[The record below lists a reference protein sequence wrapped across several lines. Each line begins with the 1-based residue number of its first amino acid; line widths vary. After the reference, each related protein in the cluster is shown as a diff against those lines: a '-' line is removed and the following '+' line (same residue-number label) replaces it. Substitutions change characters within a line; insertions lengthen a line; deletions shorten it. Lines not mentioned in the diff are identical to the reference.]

1 MKKHIL
7 YLSTA
12 PPVWYFRTVVNNFF
26 YVCKRKDSSIPYI
39 FFKDPK
45 TKIKL
50 PNARFSADKLN
61 QLISNPVE
69 RVDYSTSIYIGY
81 SILQEGLLPKLLEQ
95 KSNKKKTD
103 KKAEEKKED
112 SLFNEFI
119 LNFWDY
125 QNSWYLQHAELIK
138 GKKPTES
145 YCNHQLRSYINHC
158 QKYIPKKLKLKEF
171 SIDLMEKIQIGMR
184 KEGFSGKTIN
194 EATNSI
200 SKPLREAYNRNYIKE
215 DIGNKLSV
223 VYSDTKE
230 RGILTEEEG
239 EKLLKHL
246 KNSTAPKTFDRWK
259 YLVCAIAYYT
269 GMRQGEILALQKE
282 DLDTKKNIICVNH
295 SWNRLAKLKAPKNGH
310 TRKTF
315 PISPILMNE
324 LVEYSE
330 MNSKSNFVFP
340 AKVKENQPIKVSRIN
355 DIFNKALNDIGIS
368 EDERKER
375 NIVFH
380 SLRHGFVSNALA
392 NGVAFDYVEK
402 GAGHLTKAMTEHYTH
417 ETEKAEAKYIEAT
430 KQAIKYV
437 E

>member
-1 MKKHIL
+1 MVK
-7 YLSTA
+7 
-12 PPVWYFRTVVNNFF
+12 TVKNPLFNV
-26 YVCKRKDSSIPYI
+26 YRRKNSSIPYI
-39 FFKDPK
+39 WFKDPVTK
-45 TKIKL
+45 TRL
-50 PNARFSADKLN
+50 SRGRFSVEELN
-61 QLISNPVE
+61 QLISHPVE
-69 RVDYSTSIYIGY
+69 RIDESSIHYIGF
-81 SILQEGLLPKLLEQ
+81 SIIQEGLLTKLLEP
-95 KSNKKKTD
+95 KAKKQPVKE
-103 KKAEEKKED
+103 KEVKKED
-112 SLFNEFI
+112 SLFDEFI

-125 QNSWYLQHAELIK
+125 QNSWYIQRQEYIK
-138 GKKPTES
+138 GKKPTEM

-158 QKYIPKKLKLKEF
+158 QKYIPKGLKLKEF
-171 SIDLMEKIQIGMR
+171 TVDLMESIQIGMR

-200 SKPLREAYNRNYIKE
+200 SKPLREAYNKGYLKD
-215 DIGNKLSV
+215 DIGNKISV

-239 EKLLKHL
+239 ENLLKHL
-246 KNSTAPKTFDRWK
+246 KNTTTPNTFDRWK
-259 YLVCAIAYYT
+259 YLVCAVAYYT

-282 DLDTKKNIICVNH
+282 DLDTKTNIICVNH
-295 SWNRLAKLKAPKNGH
+295 SWNRKAKLKTPKNGH

-330 MNSKSNFVFP
+330 MNSKSSFVFP
-340 AKVKENQPIKVSRIN
+340 AKVKENQPIKVCRIN
-355 DIFNKALNDIGIS
+355 EVFNKALNDIGIS

-380 SLRHGFVSNALA
+380 SLRHGFVSLA
-392 NGVAFDYVEK
+392 KSNGISDELVQK
-402 GAGHLTKAMTEHYTH
+402 GAGHLTKAMTDHYTH
-417 ETEKAEAKYIEAT
+417 ETEKAEEKYIEAT